1 MVLYVGEIKNKN
13 HYLIASLI
21 CFIAVGILASLVSPK
36 SIFNSDYVSTADYAL
51 FLKIV
56 NSHNQ
61 YFNQIMIYLTT
72 YGREVFW
79 ILAIIFLFIFG
90 KKEGRRT
97 AAFIALVIVILIPL
111 GIVSKQIIERPRP
124 LIPESDFLIASDSQY
139 SFPSGHALT
148 VSAGATISLLLFN
161 TSSKQLYI
169 SLLLVSEAGLVC
181 FSRIYVGGHYPL
193 DIIAGILLGVGIS
206 FIVIGYENKL
216 NRLIFLLYRSVERL
230 GKK

>member
-1 MVLYVGEIKNKN
+1 MILNVGEIKNKN
-13 HYLIASLI
+13 HYLIASLV

-36 SIFNSDYVSTADYAL
+36 SIFNSDYVSTVDYAL

-61 YFNQIMIYLTT
+61 YFDHIMIYLTT

-97 AAFIALVIVILIPL
+97 AAFIALVIIILIPL

-124 LIPESDFLIASDSQY
+124 LIPESDFLIASESQY
-139 SFPSGHALT
+139 SFPSGHALI
-148 VSAGATISLLLFN
+148 VSAGAAISIALYRNSFKELL
-161 TSSKQLYI
+161 I
-169 SLLLVSEAGLVC
+169 SILLVAEAGLVC
-181 FSRIYVGGHYPL
+181 FSRVYVGGHYPL

-206 FIVIGYENKL
+206 FIVIGMKIN
-216 NRLIFLLYRSVERL
+216 
-230 GKK
+230 